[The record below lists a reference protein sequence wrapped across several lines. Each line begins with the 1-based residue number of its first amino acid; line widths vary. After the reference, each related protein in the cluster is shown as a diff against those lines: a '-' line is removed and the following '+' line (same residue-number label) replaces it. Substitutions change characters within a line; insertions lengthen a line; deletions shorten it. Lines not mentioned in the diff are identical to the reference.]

1 MSSLPTG
8 TVTFLFTDIES
19 STQLWEKHPEAMKL
33 ALAKHDSILREAIE
47 ANQGYVIKTTGDGI
61 HAVFETA
68 VEAIH
73 ATLAA
78 QRNLQSLFSTPPLST
93 SNLEMK
99 VRMGLHTG
107 EAELRDGDYY
117 GPSLN
122 RSARIMS
129 AGHGGQVL
137 LSSITAEVIRD
148 HLPANARLKD
158 LGEHHLKDLIR
169 PEHLYQLMA
178 SDLQQDFP
186 AINTFNGF
194 QTNLPIQLTSF
205 IGREKE
211 RAEIKALLN
220 SARLV
225 TLTGSGGTGKSRLSV
240 EIGRDELASFANGV
254 WLVELAPLSNSS
266 QIIPS
271 LAQVFGLQE
280 HPFGPL
286 ATLLMDYL
294 RDKKLLI
301 ILDNC
306 EHLIE
311 ACARLADDLLHQC
324 AGLKILASSREALG
338 IAGEV
343 AYHTPSLADSEST
356 RLFTERAL
364 AANPNFHLTESNATS
379 VAQICSR
386 LDGIPLAIELAAARV
401 KLLSPEQIA
410 SRLDDRFRL
419 LVGGSRTA
427 LPRQQTLRALI
438 DWSYDLLSEEEKRLF
453 RTASVFVGGWV
464 LDALEAVAEDPNTL
478 EHLEQLVNKSLV
490 ITAERENEMRYFMLE
505 TIRQYARE
513 KLFDA
518 KEASAA
524 RDRHFMYFDHLVE
537 DIWDV
542 FRTENIFT
550 WRDWADDE
558 IENLRTAIE
567 LALDNHVEKSTRL
580 AGNFC
585 LVTGWMGNRMDDGLT
600 LCKIAIDRVRSLPL
614 VDGAA
619 NSERQKFLAKA
630 LFAKGMVGMSH
641 GNMPIVIQ
649 DLQDAIA
656 TARLAGDKR
665 TLGYSLEMYFTATT
679 FISAPFAEEAAE
691 EGFRI
696 FTEEVDDN
704 WGLSMAYQNRAR
716 IAEGRGNQIEKE
728 KYRAKYKD
736 LVRKAPLSFQAGLFH
751 LSTGMT
757 ENIQGNYETAKALF
771 EEGLN
776 VFKHIRNWNFQLIMT
791 SELGHIA
798 RHSGKI
804 SEAKKIYCETL
815 KGWQNL
821 GNRAALANQLECF
834 AFIAM
839 TEEEP
844 QRAAILFGAAESL
857 REKVQA
863 PMTDYEQIEYD
874 RFIIQLRSMLSEA
887 ELNSSWAD
895 GRSMTMEQA
904 IQFALNN

>member
-1 MSSLPTG
+1 
-8 TVTFLFTDIES
+8 
-19 STQLWEKHPEAMKL
+19 
-33 ALAKHDSILREAIE
+33 
-47 ANQGYVIKTTGDGI
+47 
-61 HAVFETA
+61 
-68 VEAIH
+68 
-73 ATLAA
+73 
-78 QRNLQSLFSTPPLST
+78 
-93 SNLEMK
+93 
-99 VRMGLHTG
+99 
-107 EAELRDGDYY
+107 
-117 GPSLN
+117 
-122 RSARIMS
+122 
-129 AGHGGQVL
+129 
-137 LSSITAEVIRD
+137 
-148 HLPANARLKD
+148 
-158 LGEHHLKDLIR
+158 
-169 PEHLYQLMA
+169 
-178 SDLQQDFP
+178 
-186 AINTFNGF
+186 
-194 QTNLPIQLTSF
+194 
-205 IGREKE
+205 
-211 RAEIKALLN
+211 
-220 SARLV
+220 
-225 TLTGSGGTGKSRLSV
+225 
-240 EIGRDELASFANGV
+240 
-254 WLVELAPLSNSS
+254 
-266 QIIPS
+266 
-271 LAQVFGLQE
+271 
-280 HPFGPL
+280 
-286 ATLLMDYL
+286 
-294 RDKKLLI
+294 
-301 ILDNC
+301 
-306 EHLIE
+306 
-311 ACARLADDLLHQC
+311 
-324 AGLKILASSREALG
+324 
-338 IAGEV
+338 
-343 AYHTPSLADSEST
+343 
-356 RLFTERAL
+356 
-364 AANPNFHLTESNATS
+364 
-379 VAQICSR
+379 
-386 LDGIPLAIELAAARV
+386 LAAARV

-438 DWSYDLLSEEEKRLF
+438 DWRYDLLSEEEKRLF
-453 RTASVFVGGWV
+453 RTASVFVGGWT

-478 EHLEQLVNKSLV
+478 EHLEQLVNKSLI

-518 KEASAA
+518 KEASAV

-558 IENLRTAIE
+558 IENLHTAVE
-567 LALDNHVEKSTRL
+567 WALDNHVEKSIRL

-585 LVTGWMGNRMDDGLT
+585 LVTGWMGNRMDDGLM
-600 LCKIAIDRVRSLPL
+600 LCKTAIDRVRSLPPI
-614 VDGAA
+614 DRPA

-665 TLGYSLEMYFTATT
+665 TLGHSLEMYFTATT

-716 IAEGRGNQIEKE
+716 IAEGKGNQIEKE

-736 LVRKAPLSFQAGLFH
+736 LVRQAPLSFQAGLFY

-757 ENIQGNYETAKALF
+757 ENIQGNYESAKALF

-804 SEAKKIYCETL
+804 SEATMIYCETL
-815 KGWQNL
+815 KGWQNM
-821 GNRAALANQLECF
+821 GNRAAIANQLECF

-844 QRAAILFGAAESL
+844 QRATILFGAAESL

-874 RFIIQLRSMLSEA
+874 QFIIQLRSMLSGA
-887 ELNSSWAD
+887 ELNSLWAD